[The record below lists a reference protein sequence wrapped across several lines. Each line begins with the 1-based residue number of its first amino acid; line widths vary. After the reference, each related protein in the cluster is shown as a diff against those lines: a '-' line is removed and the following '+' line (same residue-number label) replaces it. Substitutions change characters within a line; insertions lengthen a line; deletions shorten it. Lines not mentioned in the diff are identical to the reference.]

1 MAKIN
6 AILFDM
12 DGVLVDARDW
22 HYEALNYAL
31 KHFGAEIS
39 PYDHET
45 TFDGLP
51 TTQKL
56 NMLTDLGKLPLG
68 LHSIISKIKQ
78 DRTRT
83 LIELN
88 CRPIYDI
95 EYLFSKL
102 KSQGYKI
109 GLCSNSIRSSIVR
122 MMQLSSLID
131 YFDLIL
137 SNEDVIKSKPD
148 PEIYIKA
155 MKKLNLSPDSTL
167 IVEDNENGINAARA
181 SKAEVLVVKNPYEL
195 NWDLVSN
202 SISKI
207 NNQ

>member
-1 MAKIN
+1 
-6 AILFDM
+6 M
-12 DGVLVDARDW
+12 DGVLVDAREW

-31 KHFGAEIS
+31 KHFGAEIT
-39 PYDHET
+39 PYEHET

-51 TTQKL
+51 TKEKL
-56 NMLTDLGKLPLG
+56 NMLSDLGKLPYG
-68 LHSIISKIKQ
+68 LHSIVSKMKQ
-78 DRTRT
+78 DRTKS

-102 KSQGYKI
+102 KSHGYKI
-109 GLCSNSIRSSIVR
+109 GLCSNSVRSSIVR
-122 MMQLSSLID
+122 MMELSSLIK

-137 SNEDVIKSKPD
+137 SNEDVKKSKPD

-155 MKKLNLSPDSTL
+155 MQKLNLSPNSTL
-167 IVEDNENGINAARA
+167 IVEDNENGIKAAK
-181 SKAEVLVVKNPYEL
+181 SSMAEVLVVKDPYEL

-202 SISKI
+202 KISRI